1 MAELVQE
8 LWLEA
13 PAAKPPTPG
22 RKAGGHDC
30 LICRAKAEA
39 PHRLLQAAAL
49 FAAGLAITSG
59 VLNLRPPAHHRVAAK
74 AAAAPVAAPAPVP
87 VRRGAIAQLNFAQ
100 AKASQAARD
109 SAAAALERDAAIG
122 VGRPFFDGAVFTTA
136 ARVAQW
142 RPLVGRAARAA
153 GVDPN
158 LLEAIVFVESSG
170 RADVTNGAAAGLT
183 QLKPA
188 VARHFGLHVSVAHA
202 SLLSRR
208 IARSWNAGHVRQLK
222 RWRARYDERFA
233 PAKELRASAAYL
245 AAARTTLGHEDL
257 AVQAYHVGIG
267 TLRDTHATYGEL
279 YFGSNRVDDYA
290 LKVLA
295 AERVMNMWR
304 RHRSALAFEAAQQA
318 RKNSAE
324 EYLHPFASTYRFGT
338 PAAILHAELH
348 HALKMIPVDTQQT
361 HVAISGTLGAE
372 ARKLGRSRRLYR
384 ALRPQ
389 ALDVLTYIGQQVH
402 ELSGVR
408 HPLILTSA
416 VRDNR
421 YQRVLQHVNENA
433 AHSYSLHT
441 TGFAFD
447 IARAYGS
454 DRQGRA
460 FQYVLDRLVAAN
472 AIAYIRESAAIHIAV
487 AKDAPAKLK
496 LLETIG

>member
-8 LWLEA
+8 L
-13 PAAKPPTPG
+13 
-22 RKAGGHDC
+22 GHDC

-49 FAAGLAITSG
+49 FGAGLAITSG
-59 VLNLRPPAHHRVAAK
+59 VLDLRPAAHGRTAPVAAK
-74 AAAAPVAAPAPVP
+74 AAVAPAVPTAPV
-87 VRRGAIAQLNFAQ
+87 VRRGAAAQLNFAKAQ
-100 AKASQAARD
+100 ASQAARD

-142 RPLVGRAARAA
+142 RPLVGRAARVA
-153 GVDPN
+153 GVDPD

-188 VARHFGLHVSVAHA
+188 MARHFGLHVSVAHA
-202 SLLSRR
+202 NLLSRR
-208 IARSWNAGHVRQLK
+208 IARSWNAGHIRQLK

-245 AAARTTLGHEDL
+245 AAARSTLTHEDL
-257 AVQAYHVGIG
+257 AVQAYHVGIAP
-267 TLRDTHATYGEL
+267 LRDTHSTYGEL

-290 LKVLA
+290 LKVFA

-304 RHRSALAFEAAQQA
+304 HHRTALAFEAAQQA
-318 RKNSAE
+318 HKNSAE
-324 EYLHPFASTYRFGT
+324 EYLHPFAATHRFGNPT
-338 PAAILHAELH
+338 AILHAEQRH
-348 HALKMIPVDTQQT
+348 VLKMIPVDTSQT
-361 HVAISGTLGAE
+361 HIVVSGTLGAE
-372 ARKLGRSRRLYR
+372 ARKLGRARRLYR

-389 ALDVLTYIGQQVH
+389 ALDVLTYIGRQVH
-402 ELSGVR
+402 DLSGVR
-408 HPLILTSA
+408 RPLVLTSA

-421 YQRVLQHVNENA
+421 YQSVLEHVNANA

-441 TGFAFD
+441 TGYAFD
-447 IARAYGS
+447 IARTYAD

-472 AIAYIRESAAIHIAV
+472 AIAYIRESGAMHIAV
-487 AKDAPAKLK
+487 AADAPAKLK
-496 LLETIG
+496 LLQLLG